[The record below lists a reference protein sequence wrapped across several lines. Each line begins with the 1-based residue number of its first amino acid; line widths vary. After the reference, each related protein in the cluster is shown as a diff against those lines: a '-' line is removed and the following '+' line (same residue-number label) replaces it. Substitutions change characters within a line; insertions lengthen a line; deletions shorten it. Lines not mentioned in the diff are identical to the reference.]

1 MKKKVLSLVALAS
14 LMILGGCGRSTSD
27 VSDPF
32 HPNTDD
38 TGDTSKPSDT
48 PSTPDTEK
56 PTEKPT
62 EPTPTEPK
70 PTEPVTEEP
79 TVEELKITNSET
91 TLAPGAT
98 LQLTANKEGVVWSSS
113 NDALASVSETGL
125 VTMLK
130 DSDDVTITA
139 TLGEEVATITL
150 ASEPVNLKTID
161 ELNKDTSVANFGYT
175 PLTSIRG
182 TLLQKDGDR
191 IIIGDGTSAIASY
204 KINAALFANYE
215 IGANLLVTAKFQ
227 HYWSTYQIDS
237 KSDAKVYETT
247 KFNTEINKT
256 PTTLDLQGMQD
267 LAKST
272 DFVCGNYYK
281 VENTKFFKSG
291 NYTNLNVAGTTVKA
305 TINSSKKDSYTLDTW
320 GTLTFM
326 AQSINT
332 SSSVITFWVEEF
344 VANPVVTTPT
354 SLKLD
359 VVEKTMKV
367 NEEFQL
373 TTDFGFD
380 PFTNVGEFD
389 KTVTWTS
396 ENQEVAT
403 VTDGLVKA
411 LTTGTTTITAKST
424 AFETLTASCTITVEE
439 ATVDPEPEPQPSTN
453 FTKVTSIAAG
463 DIITFAFENN
473 AISTYNTS
481 NYYDRLVITPAEDG
495 TISPETQGLVSFE
508 VEDKGEGKF
517 AFKNRVS
524 GNYLGF
530 EGEKNKAYEYVEY
543 DSTKCDVTVSF
554 SEDTTAVITL
564 VSNSVRLFQYNP
576 RSGQERFAFYKSTS
590 TGQNN
595 INVYALPKATK

>member
-1 MKKKVLSLVALAS
+1 MKKSIFSLVALAS
-14 LMILGGCGRSTSD
+14 LMILGGCGGPTSE
-27 VSDPF
+27 
-32 HPNTDD
+32 
-38 TGDTSKPSDT
+38 
-48 PSTPDTEK
+48 STPVKPTDKPTEQQPTEK

-62 EPTPTEPK
+62 EPTPTEPKPTEPK

-161 ELNKDTSVANFGYT
+161 ELNKDTSVPNFEHT
-175 PLTSIRG
+175 PVTSIRG
-182 TLLQKDGDR
+182 TLLQKDGDKVV
-191 IIIGDGTSAIASY
+191 IGDGTGAIASY

-247 KFNTEINKT
+247 KFNTEIDKT
-256 PTTLDLQGMQD
+256 PTTLDLQGMQK
-267 LAKST
+267 LATST
-272 DFVCGNYYK
+272 DYLCGTYYK
-281 VENTKFFKSG
+281 VENTKITADSF
-291 NYTNLNVAGTTVKA
+291 NITGTAVSIKL
-305 TINSSKKDSYTLDTW
+305 NSSLSNSYTLDTW
-320 GTLTFM
+320 GTVTFM
-326 AQSINT
+326 LESVNT
-332 SSSVITFWVEEF
+332 SKSTLTVWVEEF

-367 NEEFQL
+367 NEEFTL
-373 TTDFGFD
+373 KADFGFD
-380 PFTNVGEFD
+380 GFVNVGEFD

-530 EGEKNKAYEYVEY
+530 EGSKNKAYEYVEY

-564 VSNSVRLFQYNP
+564 VSDSVRLFQYNP